1 MSQETVY
8 AIASGKG
15 GVGKTTTTV
24 NLGTAL
30 AGVGNRV
37 VIVDADLGMANLA
50 GFVSLGPEG
59 TSLHDVLSGSASVE
73 SATYELA
80 DGIWAIPSGV
90 ELDGYANASTEE
102 LTSVVE
108 TLRDRFD
115 YVLLDVGAGV
125 SHESVLPLG
134 LADATLLVSTTDPAA
149 VQDATKTVDLVGRA
163 GGTVGGLVVTRTRP
177 NEPVSAE
184 DVAEEIGG
192 DLLVAV
198 PEDPKVRESV
208 HAGTPLVV
216 HEPKS
221 PAAQAYRYLAA
232 RLLGEANEDERPQF
246 GAGAE
251 STTTADGSA
260 RATPKPPRRRTATSR
275 ARTTSPVPSK
285 KSVTATIPTATAW
298 TSPTPKRTTRT
309 GRTRPTGPR
318 PTVDAPLATRPSD
331 SDHHRIRT
339 GIERKR
345 LSHGTYQARLWLRTT
360 RYRSRGYCSSCYS
373 SSASAP
379 APSSSSA
386 ATSLGVPASSHRCY
400 RRQRAAADPRDVD
413 ERSTW

>member
-149 VQDATKTVDLVGRA
+149 VQDATKTVDFVGRA

-260 RATPKPPRRRTATSR
+260 GDAETAEAADSDVASADDVSSAIKEVGDGDDTDGDSVDIPDAEADYENGSNSTNRTATDGGR
-275 ARTTSPVPSK
+275 ATGD
-285 KSVTATIPTATAW
+285 AT
-298 TSPTPKRTTRT
+298 
-309 GRTRPTGPR
+309 
-318 PTVDAPLATRPSD
+318 
-331 SDHHRIRT
+331 
-339 GIERKR
+339 ER
-345 LSHGTYQARLWLRTT
+345 
-360 RYRSRGYCSSCYS
+360 
-373 SSASAP
+373 
-379 APSSSSA
+379 
-386 ATSLGVPASSHRCY
+386 
-400 RRQRAAADPRDVD
+400 
-413 ERSTW
+413 